1 MILDPFL
8 VLLMTDSGILFYFHI
23 VLIYLSTPDD
33 RFFIS
38 GSGFQLSLV
47 SVSDDMRHV
56 IDTVTNTYNEYND
69 INNRHNDISNI
80 NNRHN
85 NMADQQLVR
94 HIIKLL
100 SSKVFKF
107 QM

>member
-8 VLLMTDSGILFYFHI
+8 VLLMTDSAILLNFHM
-23 VLIYLSTPDD
+23 VLIYLSIPDD
-33 RFFIS
+33 HFFIS

-69 INNRHNDISNI
+69 INNINNRHNDIKNI

-100 SSKVFKF
+100 SSKVF
-107 QM
+107 M